1 MTSALATVGRV
12 EHDLPLFQPATVSV
26 ELEPN
31 GRLRRFVTTGMDR
44 DTPSDPSATPF
55 DWSSLFSTAGLDF
68 SRFTPDSRPAS
79 AAGALVW
86 AGDYPGHDNL
96 PVLIEARSQGG
107 RLTHFNVLFPWTGRE
122 DTGVPGSLIE
132 PRGRFVGILL
142 NYGVVLATLLVAYRN
157 WKIGRADLAG
167 ASRVALFVAIVLFLF
182 VVVGAH
188 DVLATLTYQLPCRW
202 SYSAA

>member
-1 MTSALATVGRV
+1 
-12 EHDLPLFQPATVSV
+12 
-26 ELEPN
+26 
-31 GRLRRFVTTGMDR
+31 
-44 DTPSDPSATPF
+44 
-55 DWSSLFSTAGLDF
+55 
-68 SRFTPDSRPAS
+68 
-79 AAGALVW
+79 
-86 AGDYPGHDNL
+86 
-96 PVLIEARSQGG
+96 
-107 RLTHFNVLFPWTGRE
+107 
-122 DTGVPGSLIE
+122 
-132 PRGRFVGILL
+132 VGILL